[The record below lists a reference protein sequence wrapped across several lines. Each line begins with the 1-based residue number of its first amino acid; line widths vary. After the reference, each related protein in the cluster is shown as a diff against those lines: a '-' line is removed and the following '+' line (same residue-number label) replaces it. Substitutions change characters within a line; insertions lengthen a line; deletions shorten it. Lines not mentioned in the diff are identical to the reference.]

1 MTKVKKTI
9 LLIISFVMI
18 LIIALLIQK
27 TIILKSLSIDN
38 VGVSQNNQ
46 ITVTYNGQTEIYNL
60 PR

>member
-1 MTKVKKTI
+1 MTKTKK
-9 LLIISFVMI
+9 IIIAIIASVAI

-38 VGVSQNNQ
+38 VGVAENQ
-46 ITVTYNGQTEIYNL
+46 ITVEYNGETEIYNL

>member
-1 MTKVKKTI
+1 MTKAKITI
-9 LLIISFVMI
+9 LSIIGLAIF

-38 VGVSQNNQ
+38 VGVAENQ
-46 ITVTYNGQTEIYNL
+46 ITVEYNGETEIYNL

>member
-1 MTKVKKTI
+1 MQ
-9 LLIISFVMI
+9 FF

-38 VGVSQNNQ
+38 VGVAENQ
-46 ITVTYNGQTEIYNL
+46 ITVEYNGETEIYNL

>member
-1 MTKVKKTI
+1 MTKAKKTI
-9 LLIISFVMI
+9 LPIINNAIF

-38 VGVSQNNQ
+38 VGVAENQ
-46 ITVTYNGQTEIYNL
+46 ITVEYNGETEIYNL

>member
-1 MTKVKKTI
+1 MTKNKK
-9 LLIISFVMI
+9 IIIAIIASVAI

-38 VGVSQNNQ
+38 VGVAENQ
-46 ITVTYNGQTEIYNL
+46 ITVEYNGETEIYNL

>member
-1 MTKVKKTI
+1 MTKAKKTI
-9 LLIISFVMI
+9 LLIIGLAIF

-38 VGVSQNNQ
+38 VGVAENQ
-46 ITVTYNGQTEIYNL
+46 ITVEYNGETEIYDL